1 MRLPWPR
8 RQGQQVHALRK
19 ALDRANRRWETTA
32 GMRTDVQLLAQVS
45 GSRDWP
51 QILEHWTRKA
61 GLTGSWPKSL
71 AADERVVN
79 LWPIPVGSV
88 QLTAGIGLAPQKRQP
103 RKLLGTPAL
112 IRYSSTVSAVDDA
125 LARAIVAWLD
135 DVLAHDEYPNGIRLA
150 PPILEQWAPK
160 GVLMERRIVTFNLD
174 WALAAAENV
183 AWPPTE

>member
-1 MRLPWPR
+1 MRLRWPR
-8 RQGQQVHALRK
+8 RRDREVRALQK

-32 GMRTDVQLLAQVS
+32 GVRTDVQLLAQIS

-51 QILEHWTRKA
+51 AILDHWTRKA
-61 GLTGSWPKSL
+61 GLTGSWPKRL
-71 AADERVVN
+71 AADERAVN
-79 LWPIPVGSV
+79 LWPVPVGRV

-112 IRYSSTVSAVDDA
+112 IRYSSTISAADGA

-135 DVLAHDEYPNGIRLA
+135 DVLGHDEYPNGVRLA

-160 GVLMERRIVTFNLD
+160 GVLMERRIVTFDLE
-174 WALAAAENV
+174 WALAPAEGV
-183 AWPPTE
+183 AWPPSA